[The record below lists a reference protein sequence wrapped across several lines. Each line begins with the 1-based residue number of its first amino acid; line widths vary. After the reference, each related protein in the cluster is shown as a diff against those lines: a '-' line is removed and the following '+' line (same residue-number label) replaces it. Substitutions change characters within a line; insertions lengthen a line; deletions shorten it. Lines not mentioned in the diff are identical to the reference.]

1 MRAGRLLACLLGLGL
16 AACGEDTAQPGP
28 AAPGTSSPQAKKP
41 LCAELWVDGQAL
53 PDHYKGCSDA
63 HGTWVKAEAQRF
75 DSGQVLV
82 TYADRFYGAMG
93 AVVNDVG
100 GPLADDPHYQRA
112 SRSCG

>member
-1 MRAGRLLACLLGLGL
+1 
-16 AACGEDTAQPGP
+16 
-28 AAPGTSSPQAKKP
+28 
-41 LCAELWVDGQAL
+41 LCADLWVDGQAL
-53 PDHYKGCSDA
+53 PDHYKGCSDS
-63 HGTWVKAEAQRF
+63 HGTWVNAKSQRC

-100 GPLADDPHYQRA
+100 GPLADDPHYRRA